1 MKSQAD
7 AKVVIADMILV
18 KRVQQGEIKA
28 FNLLVA
34 KYQRRIHAIVARYV
48 SDPQEQ
54 LDLIQEVFFKAFR
67 GLENFRG
74 ESQFFTW
81 LYRITCNT
89 AKNYIIAR
97 DRRPPDHDIDASLID
112 GFGVEGLEELASPE
126 HIMLRD
132 EIERTV
138 FNAISALPND
148 MQDAIVMREI
158 EGLTYEAIAQQMD
171 CPVGT
176 VRSRIFRAREMID
189 QSVRPLLLE

>member
-1 MKSQAD
+1 MKSQPD
-7 AKVVIADMILV
+7 AKAVIADMILV

-28 FNLLVA
+28 FNMLVA
-34 KYQRRIHAIVARYV
+34 RYQRRIHAIVARYV

-67 GLENFRG
+67 GLESFRG

-81 LYRITCNT
+81 LYRIACNT
-89 AKNYIIAR
+89 AKNYILAR
-97 DRRPPDHDIDASLID
+97 DRRPPDHDIDASEMD
-112 GFGVEGLEELASPE
+112 GFGVDGLEELASPE

-138 FNAISALPND
+138 FNAISALPDD
-148 MQDAIVMREI
+148 MQEAIMLREI
-158 EGLTYEAIAQQMD
+158 EGLTYEAIAQEMH
-171 CPVGT
+171 CKVGT

-189 QSVRPLLLE
+189 QSVRPLLME